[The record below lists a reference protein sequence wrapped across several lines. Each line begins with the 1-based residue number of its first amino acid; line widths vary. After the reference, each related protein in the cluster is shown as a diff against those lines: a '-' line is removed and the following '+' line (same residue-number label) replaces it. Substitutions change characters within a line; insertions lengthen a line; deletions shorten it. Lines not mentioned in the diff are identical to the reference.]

1 MGAAENKNV
10 VLALTGGSGAIV
22 AKGLAEALVRMGM
35 SLYFVCSRYGR
46 LMWQE
51 EMGEPLDAAVAEW
64 TSAGSV
70 TAFNPGDMAAPIAS
84 GSFPV
89 RAVCVAPC
97 SMATAA
103 SIATGAGTNL
113 IHRVAD
119 VAIKERRPLVVVPRE
134 SPLSPIHLRNLL
146 TLSELGVTVLPPM
159 PRVLQTPFN
168 GRRRGL
174 RRHPPALVAMG
185 LQDSLP
191 DALQYG
197 PKRLD
202 AEGD

>member
-22 AKGLAEALVRMGM
+22 AKGLGEALVRMGM
-35 SLYFVCSRYGR
+35 SLYLVCSRYGR

-70 TAFNPGDMAAPIAS
+70 TTFNPGDMAAPIAS

-159 PRVLQTPFN
+159 PAFYK
-168 GRRRGL
+168 
-174 RRHPPALVAMG
+174 HPSTVEDVVYDVTQRALVAMR

-197 PKRLD
+197 PKRFD
-202 AEGD
+202 TEGD